1 MALLPDICTEMATRL
16 RTVLRTVSYPAPALI
31 SGNTVHGVI
40 YGNAGSLTFRGSD
53 EQEWIETIRLLL
65 YAGNTSSHTPSALA
79 AIDLLIDPIADL
91 FRPDNIGNTA
101 YRLGGM
107 VDFCT
112 FAAYETGQILQ
123 YAGQT
128 HYGGTVTFSVK
139 RRRTSGSE

>member
-1 MALLPDICTEMATRL
+1 MARLPDICLDLATRL
-16 RTVLRTVSYPAPALI
+16 GAVLQPVSYPAPAQI
-31 SGNTVHGVI
+31 SGNTVQGVV
-40 YGNAGSLTFRGSD
+40 YGNAGSLGFRGSD
-53 EQEWIETIRLLL
+53 EQEWLETIRLLL

-91 FRPDNIGNTA
+91 FRPDHVGNSA

-112 FAAYETGQILQ
+112 FAAYETGQILE

-128 HYGGTVTFSVK
+128 YYGATVTFNVK
-139 RRRTSGSE
+139 RRRLSGSE